1 MEHHFNIKIAKELG
15 IEEAILIHHFH
26 YWVYKNA
33 ANEKHFHDGT
43 YWTYNSK
50 RAFAELFPYMNETKI
65 GRVIKKLE
73 DRKIIKKSNFNEDK
87 WDRTNWYAFTDDGIK
102 LLNNANYDVAL
113 LQNATMD
120 CAKMN
125 NGLCKN
131 EQSLLINNTNSNTNS
146 KEEDTNV
153 SSKKTDY
160 QAIID
165 CWNEHNGKRIAKVTS
180 LTDKRK
186 KAIKKQLDDHK
197 ITQYILM
204 RFFAS
209 LPYADKWLYNPT
221 GAHKTWKPNFD
232 WWMANTNS
240 WLTKGLEGGVHIENP
255 RAFERIMNGADSE
268 YTPQGRTIWFNEE
281 TKSYWSDDNFYYG
294 TISDGYTDDD
304 RPDGARLVLNNARGE
319 LTWDSNNKKW
329 VKK

>member
-1 MEHHFNIKIAKELG
+1 MNHRNTFVFYRDWYDIVQKLDNDTGFEVCKAIMAVALG
-15 IEEAILIHHFH
+15 EECPKLSPVADAVMLAVRPQIER
-26 YWVYKNA
+26 
-33 ANEKHFHDGT
+33 D
-43 YWTYNSK
+43 
-50 RAFAELFPYMNETKI
+50 
-65 GRVIKKLE
+65 
-73 DRKIIKKSNFNEDK
+73 IIKYQEVVEKRRNAGKKHKGNQYTRLEQYG
-87 WDRTNWYAFTDDGIK
+87 TNGTSVPTVEQTEQVGTNGSDNVYDNDIVD
-102 LLNNANYDVAL
+102 NNSVIL
-113 LQNATMD
+113 EE
-120 CAKMN
+120 K
-125 NGLCKN
+125 
-131 EQSLLINNTNSNTNS
+131 
-146 KEEDTNV
+146 EDTNV
-153 SSKKTDY
+153 SPKKNDY

-197 ITQYILM
+197 ITQYVLM

-255 RAFERIMNGADSE
+255 IAFERIMNGADSE

-294 TISDGYTDDD
+294 TISDGYDDES
-304 RPDGARLVLNNARGE
+304 RPDGATLTLNNARGDIRWNGITKQWE
-319 LTWDSNNKKW
+319 EK
-329 VKK
+329 